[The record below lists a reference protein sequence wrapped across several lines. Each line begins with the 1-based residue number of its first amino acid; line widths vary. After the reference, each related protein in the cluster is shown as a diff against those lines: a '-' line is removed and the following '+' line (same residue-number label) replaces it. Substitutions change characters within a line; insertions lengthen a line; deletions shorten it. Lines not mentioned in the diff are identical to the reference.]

1 MGEVLEPVSEKVFKE
16 QVTIRFKNINEGFDR
31 FESFILKSASGQSG
45 DKDEQKFIE
54 FIDRVFQLNGQE
66 NSYIDFYL
74 SKLDKKAKENLFTSL
89 NEDDKAILKRHI
101 NEIEDETIYF
111 RLQRELIPFITRLCI
126 REILFSTFYFTK
138 FPCTIW
144 GNYNM
149 RFPIFFDNVDNVN
162 KYNEVLENCGLNL
175 E

>member
-1 MGEVLEPVSEKVFKE
+1 MGHVLEAVSEELFKAKVK
-16 QVTIRFKNINEGFDR
+16 IRFSSINEGFDK
-31 FESFILKSASGQSG
+31 FQNFILKSKGEES
-45 DKDEQKFIE
+45 KNTDEQKFIE
-54 FIDRVFQLNGQE
+54 FIDKVFQLNGQE

-74 SKLDKKAKENLFTSL
+74 SKLDKKVKENLFTSL
-89 NEDDKAILKRHI
+89 NEEDKAILKRHI

-162 KYNEVLENCGLNL
+162 KYKEVLENCGLSL